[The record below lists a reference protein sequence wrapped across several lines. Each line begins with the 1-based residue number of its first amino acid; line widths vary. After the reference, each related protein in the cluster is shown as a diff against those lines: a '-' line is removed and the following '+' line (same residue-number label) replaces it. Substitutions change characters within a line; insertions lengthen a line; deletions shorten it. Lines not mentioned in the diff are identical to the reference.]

1 MSQPVVLLTAAVSPS
16 PVVPFTA
23 LDQSQRLGLY
33 LDAFK
38 EWRAICAES
47 GMRLCVV
54 ETTGASA
61 DLLELTANERELFVA
76 HRPDPALEP
85 LGKGA
90 LESSAMDA
98 GMAFVSDAIGPN
110 ATVHKVTGKL
120 RVPNWRKVLLPQA
133 ANTLR
138 IRRSMDR
145 STCDTRVFSSTP
157 LTWSTHFAR
166 IFEQTNDVNG
176 IYFEHA
182 VGYRSV
188 VAEFSDREFRVER
201 FAKPP
206 HIVGVSGSDG
216 VAYGGFSKDGLSNA
230 LSHVEKHFLEHFQRR
245 MI

>member
-1 MSQPVVLLTAAVSPS
+1 MNQPVVLLTAAVSPS

-33 LDAFK
+33 LDAIK
-38 EWRAICAES
+38 EWRDICAES

-98 GMAFVSDAIGPN
+98 GMAFVADAIGPN
-110 ATVHKVTGKL
+110 STVHKVTGKL
-120 RVPNWRKVLLPQA
+120 RVPNWRKVLVPQA
-133 ANTLR
+133 VNTLR

-157 LTWSTHFAR
+157 FTWATHFAR
-166 IFEQTNDVNG
+166 IFEQTNDVDG
-176 IYFEHA
+176 VYFEHV
-182 VGYRSV
+182 VGHRSII
-188 VAEFSDREFRVER
+188 AEFTDPSFRVER
-201 FAKPP
+201 FATPP

-216 VAYGGFSKDGLSNA
+216 AAYGGFSRDGLSSA
-230 LSHVEKHFLEHFQRR
+230 LAHVEKHLLPPFQRR